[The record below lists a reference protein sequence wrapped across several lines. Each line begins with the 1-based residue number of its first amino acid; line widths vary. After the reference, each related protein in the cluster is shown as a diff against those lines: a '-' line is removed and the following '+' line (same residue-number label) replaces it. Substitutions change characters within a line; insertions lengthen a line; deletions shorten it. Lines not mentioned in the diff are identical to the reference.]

1 MDTHCPAVP
10 ARTVPNARL
19 GVDVQGQDSSSAQS
33 RALFWSYAASSVKLN
48 RLVGCVAAVARFVP
62 IQLLRRPL
70 AEKRTHQCTGMTWV
84 VFGGLWLSA
93 AAASTEQRWSARLFQ
108 ICLGATPC
116 SHRCSGRQRYNLRPR
131 SQVVVLEKVEQCSR

>member
-1 MDTHCPAVP
+1 MDTHGPAVP

-62 IQLLRRPL
+62 IQLLRRSL
-70 AEKRTHQCTGMTWV
+70 AACREENTPVHWDDLGFVWRPV
-84 VFGGLWLSA
+84 VGRKQQRAQSRGG
-93 AAASTEQRWSARLFQ
+93 QH
-108 ICLGATPC
+108 G
-116 SHRCSGRQRYNLRPR
+116 Y
-131 SQVVVLEKVEQCSR
+131 